1 MTHMIRSLT
10 GVIDDSGENWLVVN
24 VHGVGYLVGCPTL
37 QNHFTIGSTVT
48 LHTYLAVRETA
59 LDLYG
64 FPDRAELTMFELLL
78 NIPKVGPKSALAILC
93 QATPTL
99 LVEAAQKNDGVYLHK
114 LSGIGKKTAENIVQY
129 LHGKL
134 DNLPKSVLQPTD
146 YLTATQTD
154 AIDVL
159 VSLGYDMTTAR
170 ETILELSVA
179 DSTVNT
185 LVTQALQHIK

>member
-1 MTHMIRSLT
+1 MIRSLT
-10 GVIDDSGENWLVVN
+10 GTIDALGENSLVVN

-37 QNHFTIGSTVT
+37 QNHFTEGSTVT

-64 FPDRAELTMFELLL
+64 FPEKAELAMFELLL
-78 NIPKVGPKSALAILC
+78 NIPKVGPKSALQILC
-93 QATPTL
+93 QATPNL
-99 LVEAAQKNDGVYLHK
+99 LIEAAQKNDGVYLHK

-129 LHGKL
+129 LHSKL
-134 DNLPKSVLQPTD
+134 GSLPAAVSAPIDHLS
-146 YLTATQTD
+146 ATQTD

-170 ETILELSVA
+170 ETILALSVA

-185 LVTQALQHIK
+185 LVTQALKQIK